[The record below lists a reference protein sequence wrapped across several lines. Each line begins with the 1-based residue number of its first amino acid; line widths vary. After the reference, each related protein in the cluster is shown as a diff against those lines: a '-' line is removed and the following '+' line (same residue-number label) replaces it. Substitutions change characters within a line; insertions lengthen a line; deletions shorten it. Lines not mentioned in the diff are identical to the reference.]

1 MIKKI
6 EIFEIKYTD
15 IDVSVSTST
24 MIRGYF
30 ANKYKE
36 IDEMH
41 NHNGDKFIYRYP
53 NIQYKVINN
62 NPVIVGINKGAEILK
77 EKNIFCEDNIK
88 IGNNEIV
95 SNQRKIISQKVSF
108 GICKEIQKYEF
119 VTPWLALNQTN
130 IKKYKSLD
138 IIEKNILLEKII
150 IGNIL
155 TISKGM
161 EYTVEDKIRVRL
173 DLEEVSVKLKGNSMI
188 GFKGYF
194 YTNFEIPDDLGIG
207 KSISRGFGTIKRVR

>member
-1 MIKKI
+1 MKSI

-15 IDVSVSTST
+15 INVNSSTAT
-24 MIRGYF
+24 MVRGYF

-62 NPVIVGINKGAEILK
+62 NPIIVGVNQGAEILK
-77 EKNIFCEDNIK
+77 DKNIFCEDIIK

-95 SNQRKIISQKVSF
+95 SNQRKIISQKVRF
-108 GICKEIQKYEF
+108 GICKKIEKYEF

-130 IKKYKSLD
+130 IKKYTNAD
-138 IIEKNILLEKII
+138 IIEKNDLLEKII

-155 TISKGM
+155 ALSKGM
-161 EYTVEDKIRVRL
+161 NYTVENEIRVK
-173 DLEEVSVKLKGNSMI
+173 LELEAVNVKLKGNDMV

-207 KSISRGFGTIKRVR
+207 KSISRGFGTIKKVK